1 MFIPA
6 ALVAIECLA
15 DSSGLPSSG
24 AEFGSRSH
32 AATGAIHIWV
42 AFAVTWDYGVSQSWA
57 AAKDHVWV
65 HGVS

>member
-6 ALVAIECLA
+6 ALIAIESHA
-15 DSSGLPSSG
+15 DSSGLPPSG
-24 AEFGSRSH
+24 AEFGSSSL

-42 AFAVTWDYGVSQSWA
+42 AFAVTWDYGVSQAWA
-57 AAKDHVWV
+57 AGKDHVWV